1 MEINNDVAEFAS
13 WIADILRVEFEES
26 EDSFIFSSA
35 GRMKEVQLS
44 IAKEKLQN
52 EIDRL
57 AEYEAVSETVISTG
71 KNYEIL
77 VREEGSYFKFSP
89 RSGADD
95 TVLSVEDN
103 ENGLR
108 YSLGRPSN
116 AFALYLIQK
125 AASYG
130 EPRALSRPIMNSSM
144 IQRAIEEKP
153 CILDFIKKFIA
164 GRLTLKIDSTSKIS
178 TNEFDKYSSAFL
190 FNISYNTDT
199 ALVQQ
204 RDFDELLRSGR
215 ITRTRRFNMDELD
228 PPRRT
233 YIPDLVHHY
242 QLAVG
247 TENPMLEYISY
258 YHIAEHFFE
267 DVFTDALVEK
277 VRNKITHADFSYK
290 RKKDISS
297 LIKDI
302 GNSIKIRDESMTFN
316 EQEGLKLTLKKYI
329 DLKDLAEKL
338 NSYDETLI
346 NYYKQHPVS
355 FSGAN
360 TVDIESEDGELI
372 FKQLSA
378 RIY

>member
-1 MEINNDVAEFAS
+1 MEIKNDVAEFAS

-26 EDSFIFSSA
+26 EDTFIFSSV

-44 IAKEKLQN
+44 VTKEKLQN

-71 KNYEIL
+71 KSYEIL
-77 VREEGSYFKFSP
+77 VREEGSYSRFSP

-95 TVLSVEDN
+95 NVLSVEDN
-103 ENGLR
+103 ENGLQ

-130 EPRALSRPIMNSSM
+130 EPRALSRPILSSSM
-144 IQRAIEEKP
+144 IQRALEEKP
-153 CILDFIKKFIA
+153 CVLDFIKKFIA

-215 ITRTRRFNMDELD
+215 ITRTRRFNTDELD

-297 LIKDI
+297 LIRDI

-338 NSYDETLI
+338 NGYDEALI
-346 NYYKQHPVS
+346 NYYKQQPVS
-355 FSGAN
+355 FSGAS
-360 TVDIESEDGELI
+360 TVDIESEDNELV